1 MLYFIIIVVPNL
13 QDNVLYA
20 LYMHYGRTYK
30 DASYMPSFL
39 GISLFLN
46 TQKQK
51 VEKNKIKASS
61 GCYLLNM
68 CWCSW
73 RTTVICGT

>member
-1 MLYFIIIVVPNL
+1 
-13 QDNVLYA
+13 
-20 LYMHYGRTYK
+20 MHYGKAYQ

-51 VEKNKIKASS
+51 VGKKRKEKEKQVVVDN
-61 GCYLLNM
+61 Y
-68 CWCSW
+68 
-73 RTTVICGT
+73 